1 MMLGDNIKTLRK
13 QRGLSQEMLAQQL
26 GVVRQTVSKWE
37 KGLSVPDAELL
48 NRLSELWEVPVST
61 LLGSQVPETLPD
73 SMTRQDEIAQQLAIL
88 NEQLA
93 GQAVR
98 RRQHRRWAVLC
109 LTLALLAAVFLYMGG
124 VLLYRSL
131 TETPPVLT
139 RTAVVCELNGETYRY
154 EIIYDQNFQIREAGG
169 DAWLA
174 NHVMTD
180 AYDDAN
186 MLLAQ
191 IEDYFVDRGGT
202 FRIVSQ
208 DTSTAP

>member
-1 MMLGDNIKTLRK
+1 MMLGDNIKVLRK

-98 RRQHRRWAVLC
+98 RRQHRRWTVLC
-109 LTLALLAAVFLYMGG
+109 LPLALLAAVFLYMGG

-208 DTSTAP
+208 ETSTAP